1 MVNRIEWMRKQVE
14 NLQAMYAADPHQAEM
29 LKSIKETDQKMQ
41 DVEYALVSKDLVAS
55 DDKYYVSAYKVYFN
69 LLWLNGEVGGGAGD
83 VAGAGDYGPT
93 DTSQALLEQ
102 IEQDLAR
109 GEASYK
115 ELMAT
120 TIPALNR
127 VLASK
132 GAIPLATTAP
142 ANSGAE

>member
-1 MVNRIEWMRKQVE
+1 MVNRIEWMRKQIE
-14 NLQAMYAADPHQAEM
+14 NLEAMYAADPHQAEM
-29 LKSIKETDQKMQ
+29 LKSVKDTDQKMQ
-41 DVEYALVSKDLVAS
+41 DVEYTLLSKDLVAS

-69 LLWLNGEVGGGAGD
+69 LLWLNGEVGQGAGD

-93 DTSQALLEQ
+93 DTSMALLKQ
-102 IEQDLAR
+102 IEEDMTR

-120 TIPALNR
+120 TVPAFNR

-132 GAIPLATTAP
+132 GGIPLATTTP
-142 ANSGAE
+142 VKSGAE